1 MRIWNKSLLL
11 YLMKISGV
19 YYKSPINFNYWFNFG
34 FLSLFFLIS
43 QIITGIVLA
52 MFYNAN
58 ILFAYS
64 TILEISNEIYYGWWI
79 RYIHSNG
86 ASFFFFCVYLHMFR
100 GLYYGSFLYPRQ
112 YLWVSGSIIWIL
124 MIATAFFGYILPWG
138 QMSFWG
144 AMVIT
149 SLLGSIPLIGGD
161 ILFLLWGSFSIDNVT
176 LHRFYSLH
184 YLLPFIILMVTI
196 IHLSLLHEYGSN
208 NPLGISTE
216 LDNAPF
222 IPYYGIKDTFSIII
236 FLILFFIFVY
246 FFPDK
251 LGHSDNYIMANS
263 LMTPPHIVPEWYFLP
278 LYAVLRSVPNKLF
291 GLFLILA
298 FILCIIFIPFI
309 CKNFIIRSTM
319 FRPFYGIIIWFFIFV
334 CLLLG
339 WIGSLPVISPFIFIG
354 QILTFLYFFIILI
367 LFPLIGY
374 IEKIIYYTYIYR
386 SYKNDN
392 IINEEI
398 NILNK
403 NNNIYLELNKS
414 IINIFIDLLCKLLK
428 NILIIINIFFNKI
441 NKLIIILKN
450 RWDD

>member
-43 QIITGIVLA
+43 QIVTGIVLA

-79 RYIHSNG
+79 RYIHANG

-112 YLWVSGSIIWIL
+112 YLRISGSIIWIL
-124 MIATAFFGYILPWG
+124 MVATAFFGYILPWG

-222 IPYYGIKDTFSIII
+222 IPYYGIKDTFSIVL

-298 FILCIIFIPFI
+298 FILCVIFIPFI

-319 FRPFYGIIIWFFIFV
+319 FRPFYGIVIWFFIFV

-339 WIGSLPVISPFIFIG
+339 WIGSLPVIDPFIFIG
-354 QILTFLYFFIILI
+354 QVLTFLYFFIILV

-374 IEKIIYYTYIYR
+374 IEKLIYYTYVYR
-386 SYKNDN
+386 SYKNNN
-392 IINEEI
+392 ILNDDLF
-398 NILNK
+398 ILNK
-403 NNNIYLELNKS
+403 NNNIYIEVMKS
-414 IINIFIDLLCKLLK
+414 IINILLNNLCKLFN
-428 NILIIINIFFNKI
+428 NILIIYNMLYNLIK
-441 NKLIIILKN
+441 KLIIKLKN